1 MRSFIRKSINNV
13 FLQFVYETERF
24 NGIGELLEILG
35 SIINGFALPLK
46 EEHKIFL
53 VRVLIP
59 LHKVKCLSL
68 YHPQLAYCIVQFLEK
83 DPSLTE
89 DVIMG
94 LLRYWPKVNSPK
106 EVMFLNEIEDIFEVM
121 EPNEFIKIQI
131 PLFAQLSKCISSPH
145 FQVSE
150 KCYVIGQMNIS

>member
-1 MRSFIRKSINNV
+1 MFIIISSSI
-13 FLQFVYETERF
+13 
-24 NGIGELLEILG
+24 GI
-35 SIINGFALPLK
+35 
-46 EEHKIFL
+46 
-53 VRVLIP
+53 
-59 LHKVKCLSL
+59 L
-68 YHPQLAYCIVQFLEK
+68 YCAILEK

-150 KCYVIGQMNIS
+150 KVLCYWSNEYFLTLITENAEVVLPIIFASLYELTNATQAGIEMV

>member
-1 MRSFIRKSINNV
+1 MLVIIPP
-13 FLQFVYETERF
+13 TI
-24 NGIGELLEILG
+24 GI
-35 SIINGFALPLK
+35 
-46 EEHKIFL
+46 
-53 VRVLIP
+53 
-59 LHKVKCLSL
+59 L
-68 YHPQLAYCIVQFLEK
+68 YCPILEK

-94 LLRYWPKVNSPK
+94 LLRYWPKINSPK

-150 KCYVIGQMNIS
+150 KYYVIGRMNIS